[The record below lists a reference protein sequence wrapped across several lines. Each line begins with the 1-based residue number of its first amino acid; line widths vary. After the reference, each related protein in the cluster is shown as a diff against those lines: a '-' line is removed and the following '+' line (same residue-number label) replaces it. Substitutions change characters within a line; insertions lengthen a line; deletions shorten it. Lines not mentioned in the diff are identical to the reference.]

1 MAQTNQG
8 EKKRS
13 FLKNFKS
20 EFNKIVWP
28 SKEQVIKKT
37 IVVLIISLVL
47 MALVYGLDTL
57 FNFIGMSIF

>member
-8 EKKRS
+8 EKKGS
-13 FLKNFKS
+13 FFKNFKN

-57 FNFIGMSIF
+57 FNLIGMSIF